1 MIIKKLINLFINK
14 NKLCSTPNRH
24 APKPSMEIIN
34 QNIHVNGYQQ
44 YIINKD
50 NIKPSKA
57 SYDLDKKTN
66 LLKKYYQSDF
76 MLDKTFL
83 DLGAASGYFTFMAII
98 NKCKHATA
106 IDIDNTHLQII
117 KNIYTKY
124 NIENITVISDN
135 IDSYNGKADIVNALS
150 IIHWIFSCTSI
161 LGNMKNM
168 ILFLKKMTGE
178 VLFIEWVDPSDEAI
192 KYLTKAYDTGLSTP
206 SQTVYLSRAL
216 YKDKQS
222 DRAKSMLVGLLKQPY
237 SEKDKVEDFDQ
248 YQIAKNLLEEWK

>member
-14 NKLCSTPNRH
+14 NKLCSTPNQH

-192 KYLTKAYDTGLSTP
+192 KYFKHLDYNNINKEHKDTYNYENFILELNNNFTSVEMIGKTRSTRKIFKAT
-206 SQTVYLSRAL
+206 
-216 YKDKQS
+216 
-222 DRAKSMLVGLLKQPY
+222 
-237 SEKDKVEDFDQ
+237 
-248 YQIAKNLLEEWK
+248 I